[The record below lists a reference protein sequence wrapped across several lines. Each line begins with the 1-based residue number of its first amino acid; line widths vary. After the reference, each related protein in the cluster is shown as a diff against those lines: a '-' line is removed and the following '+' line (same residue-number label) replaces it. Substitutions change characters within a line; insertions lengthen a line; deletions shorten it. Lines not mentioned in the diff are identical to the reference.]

1 MTRRIPSRAIF
12 FDRDGIVNKRVM
24 GGYVTS
30 PEEFVLLNE
39 VLPLLNFART
49 RNYLNI
55 LISNQQGVGKGL
67 MSYADLETVT
77 KEMQHLIHTK
87 FGWAFDDVYYA
98 TERSGDVPQRRKP
111 SPAMLFEAAK
121 EWYIDLSASWMI
133 GDTITDAEAGKA
145 AGCRTILISEDADS
159 NSMDFA
165 DYIVSD
171 HDGALAILREFS
183 S

>member
-30 PEEFVLLNE
+30 PDEFVLLNE
-39 VLPLLNFART
+39 VLPLLNFARSH
-49 RNYLNI
+49 NYLSI

-67 MSYADLETVT
+67 MSDADLESVT
-77 KEMQHLIHTK
+77 KEMQYQIHTK

-98 TERSGDVPQRRKP
+98 TERSGEEPQRRKP
-111 SPAMLFEAAK
+111 SPAMLFEAAT

-133 GDTITDAEAGKA
+133 GDTITDAEAGRA
-145 AGCRTILISEDADS
+145 AGCRTILINHEADTPSTDA
-159 NSMDFA
+159 A
-165 DYIVSD
+165 DYIVPD
-171 HDGALAILREFS
+171 HDAALAILREFGG
-183 S
+183 